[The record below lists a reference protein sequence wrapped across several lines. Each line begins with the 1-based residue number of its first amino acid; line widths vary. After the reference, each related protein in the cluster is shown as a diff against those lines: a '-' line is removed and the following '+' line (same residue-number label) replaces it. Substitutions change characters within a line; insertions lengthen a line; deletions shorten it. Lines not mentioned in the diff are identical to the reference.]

1 MEKPRHPKS
10 KHHLASGLFAGLRS
24 FDDFERRV
32 SALPT
37 EKDRGDALEVF
48 AEAYLAT
55 QRKHDAAQIWPL
67 PAAPLELLQKLGL
80 ATNDYGVD
88 GLLQTTLGQLNVYQ
102 VKFRTHRQPLT
113 WRELS
118 TFMGLADSHHIYS
131 RVLFT
136 NCDELPSVMNERRG
150 FFCIRGADLDRLEES
165 DFLEI
170 EKWLAG
176 VVGPVARKSPQ
187 PHQQEALDALLPA
200 LREHDRATAI
210 MACGTGKTLLSLWIA
225 ERMGVSR
232 ILVLLPSLALVRQT
246 LHEWLHETRLPP
258 LAYLCVCS
266 DRTVASDLDT
276 ISTPQSELD
285 FEVTTDS
292 RTVREFLDAPFAG
305 VKVIFSTYQ
314 SVQKAIK
321 PALRKSERF
330 DLGIFDEAHKTAG
343 REGRNFAFA
352 LDDKNL
358 AIRKR
363 LFLTATPRHYNPL
376 RKDKEG
382 DAQLVFSMDKP
393 DVYGPQAY
401 RLTFAE
407 AARRGIIC
415 HYRVII
421 SVITSGMVTN
431 ELLSHGEVLVNGDA
445 IRARQVANQL
455 ALKDAIA
462 KYGVNKVFTFHSS
475 VKSAASF
482 TSDGPEG
489 IATHLS
495 PVAADVRR
503 LISKSEI
510 GNRKSE
516 MDQSLVTSSATS
528 EFKTFHVNGAM
539 PTALRE
545 RVMRGFRECA
555 RGVMSNARCLTEGVD
570 VPAVD
575 MVAFLSPRRSRVDI
589 VQATGRAMR
598 RAPNKTTGY
607 VLVPLYVE
615 QAAGETIEEA
625 VSRAEFDDVWD
636 VLQSLQEQDEVLAE
650 IIREMREERGRT
662 KGFNDARFRERV
674 EILGPRIALNTLRIA
689 ITTTCIERL
698 GLSWE
703 ERFGELEAFK
713 KRFGHCNVAQDYDA
727 NPQLGSWVNAQ
738 RNSFRD
744 GTLGTARIQRLKALG
759 FDWDPNETYWLRMF
773 DQLREFKKRE
783 GHCDVPAKYRPNQ
796 CLAGWVVGLRSS
808 HREGKLPENKVR
820 KLNEIDF
827 AWSPREAQW
836 QQMFDELKVFKE
848 CEGHC
853 RVPRSYPKNPQLA
866 TWVTSQRGS
875 RHTLSRERIEK
886 LETIGFDWDPSESFW
901 REKLEALRAFKLRE
915 GHCNVPEDYD
925 QDRELGVWI
934 HTQRAYSRMS
944 KLSAPRVAKLDELGF
959 DWNPNQT
966 CWQKMFSELKTFKK
980 REGHCNVPA
989 RYRSNAQLGAWV
1001 YAQRDRR
1008 HKGTLP
1014 QEQLQK
1020 LSAIGFEWDRF
1031 ENAWQRMFE
1040 RLQAFQKL
1048 KGHCTVPFR
1057 QPEHLELASWVAIQ
1071 RACFR
1076 KAKLSKDRVRKLESI
1091 GFDWDPLTNRWQ
1103 QMFEQLNKFKR
1114 KKGHCRVSRAHPGL
1128 FKIAAWVLHQRR
1140 LFARGRLTV
1149 ERVRKLESIGFEWAP
1164 LKARAS
1170 WGVS

>member
-1 MEKPRHPKS
+1 MKFNISSKYRFVFILHSLKRMDEPRHPKA
-10 KHHLASGLFAGLRS
+10 KRHLASDLFTGLRK
-24 FDDFERRV
+24 FGEFERRV

-37 EKDRGDALEVF
+37 EKDRGDAFEVF

-67 PAAPLELLQKLGL
+67 CAAPLELLQKLGL

-118 TFMGLADSHHIYS
+118 TFMGLADSHHIHS

-150 FFCIRGADLDRLEES
+150 FFCIRGSDLDRLEAL
-165 DFLEI
+165 DFIEI

-176 VVGPVARKSPQ
+176 IVAPIVRKSPQ

-225 ERMGVSR
+225 EQMGVSR

-246 LHEWLHETRLPP
+246 LHEWLHETRLPS

-266 DRTVASDLDT
+266 DRTVASDLDA
-276 ISTPQSELD
+276 IATPQSELD

-292 RTVREFLDAPFAG
+292 RSVREFLDAPFAG

-314 SVQKAIK
+314 SVEKAIK
-321 PALRKSERF
+321 PALRKGEQF

-352 LDDKNL
+352 LDDKKL

-415 HYRVII
+415 GYRVII

-431 ELLSHGEVLVNGDA
+431 ELLNRGEVLVNGDA

-462 KYGVNKVFTFHSS
+462 KYGVNKVFTFHST

-482 TSDGPEG
+482 TSNGPEG

-495 PVAADVRR
+495 PVVADVRR
-503 LISKSEI
+503 LTS
-510 GNRKSE
+510 KSE
-516 MDQSLVTSSATS
+516 MDQSLVTSSATN
-528 EFKTFHVNGAM
+528 EFKTFHVNGTM
-539 PTALRE
+539 PTAWRE

-555 RGVMSNARCLTEGVD
+555 RGIISNARCLTEGVD

-607 VLVPLYVE
+607 VLVPLYLE
-615 QAAGETIEEA
+615 QAVGETIEQA

-662 KGFNDARFRERV
+662 KGFDDSRFRERV
-674 EILGPRIALNTLRIA
+674 EILGSSISLENLRRS
-689 ITTTCIERL
+689 ITTACVEEL
-698 GLSWE
+698 GFSWDE
-703 ERFGELEAFK
+703 YFGQLKTFRD
-713 KRFGHCNVAQDYDA
+713 RFGHCNVSQKWPE
-727 NPQLGSWVNAQ
+727 NPTLAFWVGNQ
-738 RNSFRD
+738 R
-744 GTLGTARIQRLKALG
+744 Q
-759 FDWDPNETYWLRMF
+759 
-773 DQLREFKKRE
+773 KKRL
-783 GHCDVPAKYRPNQ
+783 R
-796 CLAGWVVGLRSS
+796 LLGL
-808 HREGKLPENKVR
+808 
-820 KLNEIDF
+820 D
-827 AWSPREAQW
+827 
-836 QQMFDELKVFKE
+836 
-848 CEGHC
+848 
-853 RVPRSYPKNPQLA
+853 
-866 TWVTSQRGS
+866 
-875 RHTLSRERIEK
+875 RERR
-886 LETIGFDWDPSESFW
+886 LEEIGFVWNAKDTTWAEYFA
-901 REKLEALRAFKLRE
+901 KLLQYKQRH
-915 GHCNVPEDYD
+915 GDCNVPQNWDENPALPFWVSN
-925 QDRELGVWI
+925 QRQRHRLRKLRPDRERRLSEIGFIWNAFDATWEEGFSKLLQYKRQHGDCNVRRGPAKDRDLANWVHSQRKARRDGRLSDEQVRRLTEQGFIWEPFDATWEEMFSALMDYKKKEGHLNVPQGWRENPRLASWVSTQRKIKNKGQLSDERIRRLEREGFVWNRAEGVW
-934 HTQRAYSRMS
+934 
-944 KLSAPRVAKLDELGF
+944 EE
-959 DWNPNQT
+959 
-966 CWQKMFSELKTFKK
+966 MFEVLKRYKSEH
-980 REGHCNVPA
+980 GNCNVPA
-989 RYRSNAQLGAWV
+989 RWPENPELGTWV
-1001 YAQRDRR
+1001 HEQR
-1008 HKGTLP
+1008 
-1014 QEQLQK
+1014 
-1020 LSAIGFEWDRF
+1020 
-1031 ENAWQRMFE
+1031 
-1040 RLQAFQKL
+1040 
-1048 KGHCTVPFR
+1048 
-1057 QPEHLELASWVAIQ
+1057 
-1071 RACFR
+1071 
-1076 KAKLSKDRVRKLESI
+1076 
-1091 GFDWDPLTNRWQ
+1091 
-1103 QMFEQLNKFKR
+1103 KR
-1114 KKGHCRVSRAHPGL
+1114 KKRGKLNGEQV
-1128 FKIAAWVLHQRR
+1128 RR
-1140 LFARGRLTV
+1140 L
-1149 ERVRKLESIGFEWAP
+1149 ESLDFEWR
-1164 LKARAS
+1164 LKRRLSTHAQS
-1170 WGVS
+1170 